1 MSLPKEPRQKMINVM
16 YLVLTAMLALNVS
29 SEILNAFKTVNKSLE
44 NSNTA
49 IDGKNKTLFDSFKD
63 LLNKAET
70 KDSAAV
76 WQPKA
81 LKAQA
86 LADEVTASLE
96 SYKLDLKKAGKLKLD
111 KDGKEEF
118 ALDNLDAATRLF
130 VEGEGKKKGEELL
143 QKLTDFK
150 TQLLAIDPEIN
161 NEFQNSLPLDLS
173 IPESK
178 SELGKKDWAYAYFHM
193 TPIIAS
199 ITILSKFQ
207 NDVKNSEAQVVE
219 FCHKKIGSVKVV
231 YDKFQAIASQSSEYL
246 MPDQELTITGGVG
259 AFSSAAQPIVSVDG
273 STIPLNADGV
283 AEYKTKVGGPGAYT
297 KKVSITFKKPNGE
310 LATLDKE
317 IKYTVGSPTG
327 ASVSADATKIFYIG
341 LPNPISV
348 SGGTKGDEATQV
360 SIDNG
365 NLTKTAAGKY
375 DVTVSGG
382 TESNITVTVDGKSTP
397 FKFRVKPIPDPV
409 AMVGRSKGG
418 KLSANEFKS
427 QQGLRADL
435 ENFIFEGVK
444 YNITSY
450 TLYATGKGFTEN
462 PGIAQNN
469 GAAFSP
475 EARRVIDRCVNGTT
489 VTFDDIKAVGPDGR
503 TRSLPLI
510 GFNLT
515 N

>member
-1 MSLPKEPRQKMINVM
+1 M
-16 YLVLTAMLALNVS
+16 YLVLTALLALNVS

-44 NSNTA
+44 NSNGA

-63 LLNKAET
+63 LLTKAET
-70 KDSAAV
+70 KDSAAI
-76 WQPKA
+76 WAPKA
-81 LKAQA
+81 HKAQE
-86 LADEVTASLE
+86 LADQVTSYLE
-96 SYKLDLKKAGKLKLD
+96 DYKLKLKKAGKLIID
-111 KDGKEEF
+111 KDGKEQF
-118 ALDNLDAATRLF
+118 SLDNLDASTKLF
-130 VEGEGKKKGEELL
+130 VEGEGKKNGEELFN
-143 QKLTDFK
+143 KLKDFK
-150 TQLLAIDPEIN
+150 EQLLAIDPKMAAEL
-161 NEFQNSLPLDLS
+161 EASLPLDLS
-173 IPESK
+173 IPETK
-178 SELGKKDWAYAYFHM
+178 SELGKKDWAFSYFHM

-207 NDVKNSEAQVVE
+207 NDVKNCEAQVVDY
-219 FCHKKIGSVKVV
+219 CHKQIGAVKIV

-246 MPDQELTITGGVG
+246 MPGQELTITGGVG
-259 AFSSAAQPIVSVDG
+259 AFSSAAQPSVSVDG
-273 STIPLNADGV
+273 ATVPLTPDGT
-283 AEYKTKVGGPGAYT
+283 ALYKTTVGGPGSYS
-297 KKVSITFKKPNGE
+297 KKVHISFKKPNGE
-310 LATLDKE
+310 VGSLEKE

-365 NLTKTAAGKY
+365 SLSKTNPGKY
-375 DVTVSGG
+375 DVTVTSG
-382 TESNITVTVDGKSTP
+382 TEANVTVTVDGKSTP
-397 FKFRVKPIPDPV
+397 FHFRVKPIPDPV
-409 AMVGRSKGG
+409 AKVGNSKGG
-418 KLSANEFKS
+418 KISANMFKS

-444 YNITSY
+444 YNVVSY

-469 GAAFSP
+469 GAAFTPDS
-475 EARRVIDRCVNGTT
+475 RRIIDRCINGTT

>member
-16 YLVLTAMLALNVS
+16 YLVLTALLALNVS

-49 IDGKNKTLFDSFKD
+49 IDNKNKTLFESFAAMEK
-63 LLNKAET
+63 KPET
-70 KDSAAV
+70 KDSAKL
-76 WQPKA
+76 WGD
-81 LKAQA
+81 KAQQA
-86 LADEVTASLE
+86 QKLADDITNYLE
-96 SYKLDLKKAGKLKLD
+96 ECKTQLKVAGKLKMV
-111 KDGKEEF
+111 DGKQEF
-118 ALDNLDAATRLF
+118 NLDNLDASTRMF
-130 VEGEGKKKGEELL
+130 VEGPGKQKGDEL
-143 QKLTDFK
+143 QKRLTDFK
-150 TQLLAIDPEIN
+150 QQLLDIDPKIRAEYEN
-161 NEFQNSLPLDLS
+161 TLPLDLT

-178 SELGKKDWAYAYFHM
+178 SDLGKKDWPYSYFHM

-219 FCHKKIGSVKVV
+219 FCHKKVGEVEVV
-231 YDKFQAIASQSSEYL
+231 YNEFQAIASQSSEYL
-246 MPDQELTITGGVG
+246 MPGQELTITGGVG
-259 AFSSAAQPIVSVDG
+259 AFSSAAQPTVSVDG
-273 STIPLNADGV
+273 SSLTLGPDGTAV
-283 AEYKTKVGGPGAYT
+283 YKTTVGGPGSYS
-297 KKVSITFKKPNGE
+297 KKVTITFKKPNGQT
-310 LATLDKE
+310 ATLDKE

-341 LPNPISV
+341 LKNPISV

-365 NLTKTAAGKY
+365 SLSKTAAGKY

-382 TESNITVTVDGKSTP
+382 TESNVTVTVDGKSTP

-409 AMVGRSKGG
+409 AMIGRSKGG
-418 KLSANEFKS
+418 KISANEFKA
-427 QQGLRADL
+427 QQGMRAEL

-444 YNITSY
+444 YNVTSY

-462 PGIAQNN
+462 PGIAQNG
-469 GAAFSP
+469 GAVFGDK
-475 EARRVIDRCVNGTT
+475 ARSIIDKCVNGTT
-489 VTFDDIKAVGPDGR
+489 VIFDDIKAVGPDGR
-503 TRSLPLI
+503 TRSLPVI
-510 GFNLT
+510 AFNLT